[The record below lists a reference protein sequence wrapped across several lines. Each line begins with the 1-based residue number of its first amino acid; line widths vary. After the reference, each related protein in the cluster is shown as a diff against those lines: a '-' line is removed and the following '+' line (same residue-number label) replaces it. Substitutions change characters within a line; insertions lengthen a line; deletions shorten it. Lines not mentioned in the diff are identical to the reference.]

1 MIDARL
7 WIFLLIIVATVP
19 INSVFNII
27 TVRYCRS
34 DAVTTDHSPMP
45 HIANSHCTYCNHH
58 RILPFKT
65 TFVLVQQITYP
76 CCLLLLYNN
85 QPSQHIYWAACAG
98 EHPLPVSESTA
109 RLTKP
114 AVQRLYYQRLWFPLL
129 FLAFCL
135 CRWDQIREER
145 QLLPGGWHG
154 LWVVWLLKPASVVM
168 VGRLHPRSGLIFL
181 CSCAP
186 FNAKTN
192 CLVSEAVE
200 EGCYLFCCY
209 NSLDSLVN
217 VWLLFIR

>member
-114 AVQRLYYQRLWFPLL
+114 ACTCRTKVVLPALVISFAVFGFLPLPVGSDQGRATAFAGWLAWALGCLAIKASQCGDGRSSASPVRPYFLVQ
-129 FLAFCL
+129 L
-135 CRWDQIREER
+135 CT
-145 QLLPGGWHG
+145 L
-154 LWVVWLLKPASVVM
+154 
-168 VGRLHPRSGLIFL
+168 
-181 CSCAP
+181 
-186 FNAKTN
+186 
-192 CLVSEAVE
+192 
-200 EGCYLFCCY
+200 
-209 NSLDSLVN
+209 
-217 VWLLFIR
+217 